1 MLKCCLV
8 SKSTLTDIFLGMKP
22 NHGWLSRIF
31 CCNIEKTNDIQITM
45 KLVIRKSD
53 GKILYAEGDRDFADF
68 LISFLTFPLG
78 GVVRMFGGNCS
89 LGSVDALYNSI
100 LDLDEKK
107 YFVRNEAK
115 NRIVDPHLAPQFQLK
130 HILPIRKPRSKF
142 YCHDDYYI
150 TCENVYY
157 FDDIPDTKTVFVE
170 RSCDTFVKGPRTY
183 VATDDLVLTESSP
196 ASVLNLINHF
206 QTPFDD
212 LNERVIKIGVHEVC
226 NTNSICLYTLFSTTG
241 FCFGPFGK

>member
-1 MLKCCLV
+1 M
-8 SKSTLTDIFLGMKP
+8 FLGMKP
-22 NHGWLSRIF
+22 NHGRLSRIPCF
-31 CCNIEKTNDIQITM
+31 DVEKNNDIQMTV

-53 GKILYAEGDRDFADF
+53 GKILYAEGGRDFADF
-68 LISFLTFPLG
+68 FISFLTFPLG

-100 LDLDEKK
+100 LDLDENK
-107 YFVRNEAK
+107 YFVT
-115 NRIVDPHLAPQFQLK
+115 
-130 HILPIRKPRSKF
+130 KF
-142 YCHDDYYI
+142 YQFVSHVRSFTVMTHDDYYI

-206 QTPFDD
+206 QTPFND